1 MNKTPQIILITN
13 SKTSIL
19 INCLI
24 RSMLNRA
31 QKGKTKETP
40 MLKKIREILE
50 FSNMK
55 QSSVDLSP

>member
-1 MNKTPQIILITN
+1 
-13 SKTSIL
+13 
-19 INCLI
+19 
-24 RSMLNRA
+24 MLNRA